1 MGKTAQTFEI
11 RAKMASQFSE
21 VRLALG
27 IIEDHALWGMCLDF
41 VFVCFVSNL
50 KDK

>member
-1 MGKTAQTFEI
+1 
-11 RAKMASQFSE
+11 MASQFSE
-21 VRLALG
+21 VRLAIG
-27 IIEDHALWGMCLDF
+27 IIEDHTLWVLCLDF